1 MSQSSAVPATAT
13 ESSSKRVN
21 PSIKLFNGVQDTE
34 SKPIDGS
41 KDVGSVPLLT
51 YRTFPSSP
59 SVSSSASVS
68 VSVSS
73 GSSSGSSPA
82 VSPVVH
88 ATKSAAV
95 NTVSKKNRNLF
106 NFLSPLFF
114 TYPFTLEKRRIYEG
128 LAYHLAKAVL
138 PS

>member
-68 VSVSS
+68 VSS

-88 ATKSAAV
+88 ATKTAAV

-106 NFLSPLFF
+106 NFLSPL
-114 TYPFTLEKRRIYEG
+114 
-128 LAYHLAKAVL
+128 
-138 PS
+138 

>member
-34 SKPIDGS
+34 SKPINGS
-41 KDVGSVPLLT
+41 KAVGSVPLLT
-51 YRTFPSSP
+51 YRTFPASP
-59 SVSSSASVS
+59 SVSSSASVSVS

-88 ATKSAAV
+88 ATKTAAV

-114 TYPFTLEKRRIYEG
+114 YLSLHLRKEKNI
-128 LAYHLAKAVL
+128 
-138 PS
+138 